1 MAKDSSAKINGSENE
16 TSDDSL
22 RLFSAY
28 DAVCHAEEQ
37 LDSIETEVENA
48 IPKKIDL
55 CTIQEVLAILDKVQ
69 SAMMDV
75 QNVMTS
81 AVTNALSGTMQ
92 DATTPADEGVDAAK
106 NATTDDI
113 NKTEDSSAAQL
124 TVDTK
129 YTKYLATQIILKKFQ
144 IIKYRIELIKTGIQ
158 ITAAKLTKGVLTGI
172 LGGKGS
178 AGDPI
183 NTTMATTMAT
193 AGITVSTIMSVID
206 AIVTSINNITIM
218 NVNGAGMAF
227 FPTPKSI
234 MKVDINITNSKQST
248 TNNIPEAIDQ
258 LITETEN
265 KVRESN
271 GAIKKSKVLAMGAA
285 GAASAP
291 SGKFD
296 PGSFGNLPK
305 FDPSII
311 RTAVMMLFQ
320 MLVDADAVPRYE
332 KLSVSNTRFLVFL
345 VTGFEPAGKNTFGI
359 PGFP

>member
-1 MAKDSSAKINGSENE
+1 MAKDSSAKINGSANE

-69 SAMMDV
+69 GAMMDV

-81 AVTNALSGTMQ
+81 AVTNVLSGAMQ
-92 DATTPADEGVDAAK
+92 DATNLANEGVDAAK
-106 NATTDDI
+106 NAATDAV
-113 NKTEDSSAAQL
+113 NKKKKKAEDSSTAQL
-124 TVDTK
+124 AVDAK

-158 ITAAKLTKGVLTGI
+158 ITVAKLTKGALTGI

-178 AGDPI
+178 I
-183 NTTMATTMAT
+183 NMTMATTMAT
-193 AGITVSTIMSVID
+193 AGATVSTIMSVID
-206 AIVTSINNITIM
+206 AIVTAINSITIM

-258 LITETEN
+258 MITEAEN

-296 PGSFGNLPK
+296 PGSFGSLPK

-320 MLVDADAVPRYE
+320 MLMDADAVPRYE
-332 KLSVSNTRFLVFL
+332 KLSVANIRFLVFL

>member
-1 MAKDSSAKINGSENE
+1 MEKGSSAKINGSANE

-55 CTIQEVLAILDKVQ
+55 CTIQEVLSILDKVQ

-158 ITAAKLTKGVLTGI
+158 ITVAKLTKGVLTGI

>member
-1 MAKDSSAKINGSENE
+1 MGKGSSAKINGSANE

-37 LDSIETEVENA
+37 LDGIETEVENA

-158 ITAAKLTKGVLTGI
+158 ITVAKLTKGVLTGI

-193 AGITVSTIMSVID
+193 AGVTVSTIMSVID

-345 VTGFEPAGKNTFGI
+345 VTGFEPAGKNTFGL

>member
-1 MAKDSSAKINGSENE
+1 MEKGSSAKINGSANE

-345 VTGFEPAGKNTFGI
+345 VTGFEPAGKNTFGL

>member
-1 MAKDSSAKINGSENE
+1 MEKGSSVKINGSSNE

-28 DAVCHAEEQ
+28 DAVCYAEEQ

-69 SAMMDV
+69 NAMMDV

-92 DATTPADEGVDAAK
+92 DTTTPADEGVDAAK